1 MSDGAGAHPAGA
13 ATGALRDPSAFL
25 QSSGNFVNINFLS
38 FDDPF
43 NIK

>member
-13 ATGALRDPSAFL
+13 ATGAPRDPSAFL
-25 QSSGNFVNINFLS
+25 QSSGNFANINLS